1 MVQPMELPTKRKTER
16 IAISVDEDLGVVML
30 YVPYLPEHNHE
41 QIEFTDEAVLKLQAF
56 LNKYIILKFPPE
68 IADKV

>member
-1 MVQPMELPTKRKTER
+1 MELPTKRKTER

-41 QIEFTDEAVLKLQAF
+41 HIEFTDEAVLQLQAF
-56 LNKYIILKFPPE
+56 LNKYIMLKFPPKKT
-68 IADKV
+68 DKEL